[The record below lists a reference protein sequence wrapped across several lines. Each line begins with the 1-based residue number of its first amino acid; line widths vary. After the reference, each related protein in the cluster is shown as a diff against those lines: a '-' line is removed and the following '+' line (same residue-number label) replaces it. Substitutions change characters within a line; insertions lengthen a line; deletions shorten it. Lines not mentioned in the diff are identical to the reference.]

1 MNILQKILLAPA
13 AAVLLLVI
21 SGGIS
26 YQAMRAQNQA
36 LHQLVDV
43 RQEHLK
49 QAFQARGVFR
59 STQAGVY
66 RVLTFGPSLGDAYVD
81 KEMKAVMAVSD
92 KGTAEFKKWAE
103 SPVLLDDEKQLAK
116 QALDLLAKYK
126 KSMAGALD
134 LAAVDMAMAVSAM
147 QTTDENFRNLDAQM
161 EKLVEFQTVT
171 GKASYELAN
180 AAYSRSVTLLIAVVL
195 IAVALAVALSLVM
208 ARGITS
214 RLARAVTVADRVAEG
229 DLTSTIETAGSDE
242 VAELMAALGRM
253 QNGLREVTAAIA
265 ESATSLGIAAEGVS
279 ASSEHIGRAVAEQS
293 GAVSSTAAAVEEMT
307 VSITHVSDNASH
319 AKDIAARTAEIA
331 DEGQRLA
338 GDASTEIK
346 KIAVTMDETA
356 VSMRELESSSAEI
369 SNIANVIRDIAD
381 QTNLLALNAAIE
393 AARAG
398 EQGRGF
404 AVVADEVRKLAE
416 KTGTATSE
424 IKTMIESIQTQTAR
438 AATQMGTASRQ
449 VSEGVK
455 MIEGLQAPLQEL
467 HSGASEAFNSLVELS
482 HATKEQS
489 TTSTQIAQ
497 NVEKIAQMGEQN
509 SAAAVESH
517 DIALKVG
524 GMAQSLRDLIGR
536 FKR

>member
-1 MNILQKILLAPA
+1 MNIFQKILLSPA

-26 YQAMRAQNQA
+26 YQALRAQHQA
-36 LHQLVDV
+36 LHELFDE
-43 RQEHLK
+43 RQDHLRE
-49 QAFQARGVFR
+49 AYQARGVFR
-59 STQAGVY
+59 ATQAGVY
-66 RVLTFGPSLGDAYVD
+66 RVLTFGPTLGDAYVA

-92 KGTAEFKKWAE
+92 KGAADFKKWAE
-103 SPVLLDDEKQLAK
+103 STDLLDEEKQLGK
-116 QALDLLAKYK
+116 QALERLAKYK

-134 LAAVDMAMAVSAM
+134 LAAVDVTMAVSAM
-147 QTTDENFRNLDAQM
+147 QTADEDFKNLDALL

-171 GKASYELAN
+171 GKASYETAN
-180 AAYSRSVTLLIAVVL
+180 AAYARSVAVLIAVVL

-214 RLARAVTVADRVAEG
+214 RLARAVRVADQVAEG
-229 DLTSTIETAGSDE
+229 NLTSTIESAGSDE
-242 VAELMAALGRM
+242 VADLMAALGRM

-265 ESATSLGIAAEGVS
+265 ESATSLGVAAEGVT

-307 VSITHVSDNASH
+307 VSISHVSDNASH
-319 AKDIAARTAEIA
+319 AKDLAARTAEIA

-356 VSMRELESSSAEI
+356 VSMKQLESSSAQI

-424 IKTMIESIQTQTAR
+424 IKQMIESIQAQTAR
-438 AATQMGTASRQ
+438 AAIQMGTASHQ
-449 VSEGVK
+449 VSDGVK

-467 HSGASEAFNSLVELS
+467 HTGASEAFNRLVELS
-482 HATKEQS
+482 NATREQS
-489 TTSTQIAQ
+489 TASTQIAQ

-509 SAAAVESH
+509 NAAAAESH
-517 DIALKVG
+517 DIAMKVG
-524 GMAQSLRDLIGR
+524 GMAQALRDLIGR

>member
-1 MNILQKILLAPA
+1 MKILQKILLAPA
-13 AAVLLLVI
+13 AAVLLLI
-21 SGGIS
+21 LSGAVC
-26 YQAMRAQNQA
+26 YQALRAQHQA
-36 LHQLVDV
+36 LDELYGV
-43 RQEHLK
+43 RQDHLK
-49 QAFQARGVFR
+49 EAYQARGVF
-59 STQAGVY
+59 SATQAGVY
-66 RVLTFGPSLGDAYVD
+66 RVLTFGPTLGDAYVA
-81 KEMKAVMAVSD
+81 KEMKTVMAVSE
-92 KGTAEFKKWAE
+92 KGTADFKKWAE
-103 SPVLLDDEKQLAK
+103 SPDLLDEEKQLSK
-116 QALDLLAKYK
+116 QALERLAKYK
-126 KSMAGALD
+126 KSLAGALE
-134 LAAVDMAMAVSAM
+134 LAAVDMTLAVSAM
-147 QTTDENFRNLDAQM
+147 QTTDEDFRSLDALM
-161 EKLVEFQTVT
+161 EKLVEFQTMSS
-171 GKASYELAN
+171 KASYELADK
-180 AAYSRSVTLLIAVVL
+180 AYSRSVAVLIAVVL
-195 IAVALAVALSLVM
+195 IAAGLATALGLAM

-214 RLARAVTVADRVAEG
+214 RLARAVRVADQVAEG
-229 DLTSTIETAGSDE
+229 NLTSTIESAGSDE
-242 VAELMAALGRM
+242 VADLMAALARM

-265 ESATSLGIAAEGVS
+265 ENAASLSSAAEGVS
-279 ASSEHIGRAVAEQS
+279 ASSEHIGRAVEEQS

-307 VSITHVSDNASH
+307 VSISQVSDNASH

-331 DEGQRLA
+331 DQGRRLA

-424 IKTMIESIQTQTAR
+424 IKTMIESIQSQTAR

-449 VSEGVK
+449 VSDGVQ

-467 HSGASEAFNSLVELS
+467 QSGASEAFNRLVELS
-482 HATKEQS
+482 NATKEQS

-497 NVEKIAQMGEQN
+497 NVERIAQMGEEN
-509 SAAAVESH
+509 NAAAAKSH
-517 DIALKVG
+517 DIALTVG
-524 GMAQSLRDLIGR
+524 GMAQSLRELIGR
-536 FKR
+536 FRR